1 MARSA
6 ATLAG
11 DGLTYVVPRRL
22 EISPALLAKWFIY
35 MGGKV
40 NASITGRD
48 CRGRSRVLSS
58 GFIIRIRRIRW
69 LFRPASVKA
78 RGDIIDAMR
87 RAMCPRGMRVR
98 LSAPPIETY

>member
-69 LFRPASVKA
+69 LFRPSSVQSA
-78 RGDIIDAMR
+78 RRYYRRDA
-87 RAMCPRGMRVR
+87 PRDVPARHEGAFIRT
-98 LSAPPIETY
+98 SD

>member
-22 EISPALLAKWFIY
+22 EISSALLAKWFIY
-35 MGGKV
+35 MSGKV

-48 CRGRSRVLSS
+48 CRGRSRVL
-58 GFIIRIRRIRW
+58 FPDRD
-69 LFRPASVKA
+69 L
-78 RGDIIDAMR
+78 
-87 RAMCPRGMRVR
+87 
-98 LSAPPIETY
+98 LSAFDGFAGFSVYRALKRTGISSARSAARHEGAFIRTFD